1 MSNKTSTIR
10 YPNLWIL
17 LGSALFG
24 VLLSWILI
32 HNAEQQ
38 HFAEL
43 DRIGDERLNLYAS
56 TVEAAHK
63 RFDYLPF
70 IVAEDQQ
77 VQELFNQ
84 PQNQSLAARVNRKL
98 QSWQQESSAADLYL
112 MDRTGLVVAASNWQ
126 QSDSFIGNDYH
137 FRPYFQ
143 SAIQGLPGQFF
154 AVGVTTAR
162 PGLFLSR
169 AVINND
175 EVIGVAVIK
184 IDMSQLE
191 SDWAAGGENVWVADT
206 DRVIFLSSNPA
217 WQYHSLSQLSP
228 ETLSRLDAERKY
240 SHHPIQPLQLK
251 KHTPSPEGNAVITLF
266 SESKNH
272 LKQQQFLLHQRQIEG
287 LNWQLYYLSDLQG
300 LARSKQFAV
309 LIATLIASLLAVIG
323 LFLSSRWRHQQQ
335 LELRVAQRTEALNES
350 NAHLKQEIEER
361 IRAEQ
366 ALRLTHEELIQA
378 EKLAALGQLSAG
390 LVHEISQPLSAI
402 QTFLASTQLL
412 MERGETELVR
422 ENLVE
427 IDKLIRRV
435 TSIVSHL
442 KTFSSK
448 SRGILSRVVLQQVVD
463 NALLVLTPRFNKT
476 SIELKWQPPEKP
488 IAVHADEIKLEQ
500 ILINL
505 IRNAM
510 DAVESEQKEVG
521 QHSGEIS
528 ILLSAEGQ
536 QARISICDNGCGI
549 DADDLPKLFDPFFT
563 TKPPGEG
570 LGLGLSVSFGIVEE
584 FGGQLEAE
592 PNPDGG
598 TTFNLTLSLAQ
609 PEPNHGG

>member
-1 MSNKTSTIR
+1 MTNKPASLR
-10 YPNLWIL
+10 NPNLWII
-17 LGSALFG
+17 LGAALFG
-24 VLLSWILI
+24 VLLSWVLI

-38 HFAEL
+38 RFSEL
-43 DRIGDERLNLYAS
+43 DQSGNERLNLYAS

-70 IVAEDQQ
+70 IVAGDHQ
-77 VQELFNQ
+77 VQRLFDQ
-84 PQNQSLAARVNRKL
+84 PQNTTLADSVNRKL
-98 QSWQQESSAADLYL
+98 ESWRNESSAADLYL
-112 MDRTGLVVAASNWQ
+112 MDRTGVVIAASNWQ
-126 QSDSFIGNDYH
+126 QKDSFIGNDYH

-143 SAIQGLPGQFF
+143 SAINGLPGQFF

-169 AVINND
+169 
-175 EVIGVAVIK
+175 EVRDGNEIIGVAVIK
-184 IDMSQLE
+184 IDMTQLE
-191 SDWAAGGENVWVADT
+191 SDWAAGGENVWITDT
-206 DRVIFLSSNPA
+206 DGVIFLSSNPA
-217 WQYHSLSQLSP
+217 WRYKSLTQLSK
-228 ETLSRLDAERKY
+228 ETLTRLDSERKY
-240 SHHPIQPLQLK
+240 SHHPIQPLQLI
-251 KHTPSPEGNAVITLF
+251 KHSPSPEGNAVITLQT
-266 SESKNH
+266 ESVGNPQ
-272 LKQQQFLLHQRQIEG
+272 LNQNFLLHQRQIEG

-300 LARSKQFAV
+300 LARSKQVATLVAV
-309 LIATLIASLLAVIG
+309 LIAALLAVIG
-323 LFLSSRWRHQQQ
+323 LFLSSRWKHQQL
-335 LELRVAQRTEALNES
+335 LELRVEQRTRELNQS
-350 NAHLKQEIEER
+350 NAQLKQEIEER

-366 ALRLTHEELIQA
+366 ALRQTHEELIQA

-412 MERGETELVR
+412 IERDEIALAR
-422 ENLVE
+422 ENLTD

-448 SRGILSRVVLQQVVD
+448 SRGVLSRVQLQQVVD

-476 SIELKWQPPEKP
+476 DIRLNWQPPSEP
-488 IAVHADEIKLEQ
+488 IEVHADEIKLEQ

-505 IRNAM
+505 IRNAI
-510 DAVESEQKEVG
+510 DATQEE
-521 QHSGEIS
+521 GEITGE
-528 ILLSAEGQ
+528 ITIELRADGK
-536 QARISICDNGCGI
+536 QAQISIRDNGCGI
-549 DADDLPKLFDPFFT
+549 EAEDLPKLFDPFFT

-584 FGGQLEAE
+584 FGGKLDAE
-592 PNPDGG
+592 PNPDRG

-609 PEPNHGG
+609 PEPDHVG